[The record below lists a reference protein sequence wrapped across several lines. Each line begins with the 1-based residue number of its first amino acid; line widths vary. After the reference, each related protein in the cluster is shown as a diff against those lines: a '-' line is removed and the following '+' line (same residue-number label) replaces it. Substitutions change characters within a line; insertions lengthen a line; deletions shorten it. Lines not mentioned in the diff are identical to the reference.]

1 MKHES
6 PGIGRAWRVV
16 VLAVL
21 VSAVGMLGGCV
32 TTTESAYGR
41 ADKDQEVQRRVDAA
55 AQYLQQGNTERAV
68 EHLRRALELDPNDA
82 TIHSTLGQ
90 VFWQTGEY
98 ELAEEHFRRA
108 LSVDPKFSRGRNNYA
123 AFLYDRGRYEEAARQ
138 LEIVVEDTL
147 YDARASAFL
156 NLGKSLQKLGQTREA
171 EEAYTRA
178 VKMDMRQWPAM
189 LELAEINFAR
199 QDYAVAQRY
208 YDGFRRNAPAQ
219 SPRSLMLGIRLAR
232 IAGDKDAEAS
242 YALQLKSLYPT
253 SDENLEYSRWATG
266 QQER

>member
-6 PGIGRAWRVV
+6 RDLGGALRAVA
-16 VLAVL
+16 LLVL
-21 VSAVGMLGGCV
+21 VTAAGMLGGCV

-55 AQYLQQGNTERAV
+55 TQYLQQGNTERAV

-82 TIHSTLGQ
+82 TIHATLGQ

-138 LEIVVEDTL
+138 LEIVVDDTL

-156 NLGKSLQKLGQTREA
+156 NLGKSLQKLGRTLEA
-171 EEAYTRA
+171 EEAYSRA
-178 VKMDMRQWPAM
+178 VKMDTRQWPAM

-232 IAGDKDAEAS
+232 VAGDKDAEAS

-253 SDENLEYSRWATG
+253 SDENLEYSRSVTG
-266 QQER
+266 PQ